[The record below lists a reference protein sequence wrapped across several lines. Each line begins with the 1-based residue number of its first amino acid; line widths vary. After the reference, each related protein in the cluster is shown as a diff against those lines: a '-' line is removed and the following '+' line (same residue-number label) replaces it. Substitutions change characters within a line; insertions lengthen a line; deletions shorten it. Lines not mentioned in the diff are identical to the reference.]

1 MTATFT
7 PRGAGAVG
15 VPAGL
20 GGGLRAR
27 PPPPP
32 SGFGPPEA
40 VPGVKK
46 LNTEKENEYS
56 LYELVAPLALGLQVT
71 LSGVRI
77 ARAGA
82 LVGSVRRAV

>member
-7 PRGAGAVG
+7 PLGETVPSACPRGCAARF
-15 VPAGL
+15 VPA
-20 GGGLRAR
+20 
-27 PPPPP
+27 PP

-46 LNTEKENEYS
+46 LNTKKENEYS
-56 LYELVAPLALGLQVT
+56 LYELVAPLALGPRVT
-71 LSGVRI
+71 LLGARI